1 MNKQDKDI
9 IEVEPIEKKEEK
21 KPTLERGNYIVEI
34 ISEGKVIKRVAAA
47 NSEINIV
54 KLADGGLAVDLK

>member
-21 KPTLERGNYIVEI
+21 EPTLERGNYIVEI